1 MRAILFGAVSATALA
16 LCGAAQADENLFGY
30 VRGAETLPKG
40 AWEVYHWTTVR
51 DDKGVG
57 EYQAVDTD
65 TEVEYGLSDRF
76 TVSGAVKTLSIDTSG
91 IVIDGYLPGPE
102 SYTLRPSAIEVSGK
116 YNFLRPAADG
126 FGLSGRFAMEYGWL
140 DPHSGQDK
148 TIVSAET
155 DIIAQRYFME
165 GQVVW
170 VGNVGLEA
178 SYDDREP
185 IAGLPVGF
193 DWPTDPEMEIEL
205 KLGTAVSYRF
215 APNWFI
221 GAETTYET
229 EFETEVG
236 QERWSWFAGP
246 SIHYGGERWWGTF
259 TWYPQIAGGGETYP
273 GQTEDLHLI
282 EKTKQEFRLKLGV
295 NF

>member
-40 AWEVYHWTTVR
+40 AWEVYQWTTVR

-57 EYQAVDTD
+57 EYQAIDTD

-76 TVSGAVKTLSIDTSG
+76 TVSGAIETLSIDTSG
-91 IVIDGYLPGPE
+91 IVIDGYLPGPK

-140 DPHSGQDK
+140 DRHSGEDK
-148 TIVSAET
+148 TVVSAET

-165 GQVVW
+165 GQLIW